1 MSEIL
6 LQTWLFNEL
15 MPEES
20 AALLSEARDQRVPA
34 GTPLTQQGRKN
45 DAIRII
51 VEGEVG
57 IPPGDFRLREGDM
70 FGEMSWLDGQ
80 EASATL
86 VAATEVRL
94 LSIPHAG
101 MDRFLARFPDAHIQI
116 LRKLAI
122 NLSHR
127 LRTKS

>member
-1 MSEIL
+1 MREIL
-6 LQTWLFNEL
+6 MQTWLFNEL
-15 MPEES
+15 TPAECQTLLDES
-20 AALLSEARDQRVPA
+20 SELRIPP
-34 GTPLTQQGRKN
+34 GFTLTEKGWKN
-45 DAIRII
+45 DAIRIVI
-51 VEGEVG
+51 DGEVG
-57 IPPGDFRLREGDM
+57 LPNSDYRLKEGDM

-86 VAATEVRL
+86 VAATEVTL

-101 MDRFLARFPDAHIQI
+101 MDRFLARHPDAHIQV

-127 LRTKS
+127 LRGQK